1 MLYNKIYIDYNSI
14 ILYVHIPKSGGTTVR
29 ENLVKF
35 FKDYQVLR
43 INESFMNH
51 YLSGRIDSF
60 IDHKDKSRIKI
71 WLKKFGITKKIIRIT
86 NSIKNFYNFDD
97 NSIFRDFY
105 SLTTKEKQDLRFI
118 SLLQERMSIP
128 NILGKNYLKTFI
140 IRDPVSRIQSYY
152 FQAKKKNKIKH
163 NNNSSNQISKPYMV
177 AAEKYNINDFIKFL
191 YDEKPWIVSNPN
203 CVCLSGTND
212 FLITKK
218 IIDKEFFLAAPIEKL
233 DKFLELISI
242 KLFAN
247 KKIKY
252 QKYNVGINNYEKIII
267 SEKLIEKIKLT
278 NKADIDLKDHIEL
291 EFEDIL
297 NDQTI

>member
-1 MLYNKIYIDYNSI
+1 MLYNKIFSDYNSI
-14 ILYVHIPKSGGTTVR
+14 ILHVHIPKSGGSTVR
-29 ENLVKF
+29 ENLVKL

-43 INESFMNH
+43 INESNMNH

-60 IDHKDKSRIKI
+60 IDYKDEYRIKK
-71 WLKKFGITKKIIRIT
+71 WLKKFTIIKKIVHIK
-86 NSIKNFYNFDD
+86 NSIKNFYNRDE

-118 SLLQERMSIP
+118 SLLQERMTVP
-128 NILGKNYLKTFI
+128 NILGKNYLKTLI
-140 IRDPVSRIQSYY
+140 IRDPISRIQSYY
-152 FQAKKKNKIKH
+152 FQSKKKNKIKH
-163 NNNSSNQISKPYMV
+163 DNNRSHHITKSYMV
-177 AAEKYNINDFIKFL
+177 AADKYNINDFIKYL

-218 IIDKEFFLAAPIEKL
+218 IIDTEFFLAAPIEKL
-233 DKFLELISI
+233 DKFLELILI
-242 KLFAN
+242 KLFSKN
-247 KKIKY
+247 KIKF
-252 QKYNVGINNYEKIII
+252 QKYNVGTNNDEKIII

-278 NKADIDLKDHIEL
+278 NKADIELKNYIEL
-291 EFEDIL
+291 EFNNIL